1 MRYRLKME
9 DTQIVEDALV
19 CTTLVCS
26 AVVYC
31 QEVEEKRRQRMNIWT
46 RKFLLDYNKYGAQ
59 VVTVNALREN
69 DPHAFRRS
77 LRMSSEVYEV
87 HTITRSEYNKNE
99 KLVNLVP
106 RTFYDFEVICTL

>member
-19 CTTLVCS
+19 CTTLACS

-31 QEVEEKRRQRMNIWT
+31 QEVEEKRRQRMKIWT

-59 VVTVNALREN
+59 VV
-69 DPHAFRRS
+69 S
-77 LRMSSEVYEV
+77 
-87 HTITRSEYNKNE
+87 
-99 KLVNLVP
+99 
-106 RTFYDFEVICTL
+106 